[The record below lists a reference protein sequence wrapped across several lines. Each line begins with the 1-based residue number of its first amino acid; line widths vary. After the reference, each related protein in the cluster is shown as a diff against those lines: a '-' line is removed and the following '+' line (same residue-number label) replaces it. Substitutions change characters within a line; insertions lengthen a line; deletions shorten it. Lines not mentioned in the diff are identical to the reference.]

1 MDQLDLT
8 IRIAGENGEGVLTVG
23 DVLAE
28 ALARSGLHIYTFKN
42 LPAEIK
48 GGASMTQVRVQ
59 DTPVRSPGDALDI
72 LMVWNQ
78 ENYDIHVGEVK
89 PTGVVIYDPDEC
101 DADENLALTQIG
113 VPLQKITKTVIKTM
127 KSKNVLAFGIL
138 TACLGIPFESAKQ
151 MVAES
156 RWGRRKEF
164 LESNINA
171 LKQAY
176 VYVDEN
182 GIDLGLKVPVNQRNG
197 HAQLIMT
204 GNDALCMGALAAGC
218 RYYAGYPITPASDVM
233 ETLAKAMPRVG
244 GVLMQTEDEI
254 AAITASIGA
263 SFTGAKVMT
272 ATAGPGLSLMVE
284 ALGLATMEEIPL
296 VVVDVQ
302 RGGPSTGMPTKT
314 EQSDL
319 NLAILG
325 AHGEAPRIVI
335 AATNTEDCFYTAVKA
350 FNLAEKYQ
358 TPVILLSD
366 QHLSQRA
373 QVMSRPDL
381 SQVEIVE
388 RKQPDLNGS
397 VPPEEFDRYEMT
409 DDYVSPMPLPG
420 HHGQHYVAT
429 GLEHDEHAHIDYS
442 PEAHIRMTEKRHQ
455 KIESAVNEPG
465 FVQRYGAEDAQLG
478 LIGWGSSE
486 GPILEALDR
495 TLAKGYKV
503 AALIFK
509 MLHPLPEK
517 EARAF
522 IESIPVVSVVELN
535 ASGQFANYLQ
545 GRLAV
550 SLQRFNIITGLPFK
564 AGDIEEYIEGVL
576 QYG

>member
-1 MDQLDLT
+1 MDSLDLT

-28 ALARSGLHIYTFKN
+28 ALARSGLYIYTFKN

-89 PTGVVIYDPDEC
+89 PSGVVIFDPDEC
-101 DADENLALTQIG
+101 KPDENLEVLQIA
-113 VPLQKITKTVIKTM
+113 VPLQDITKTIIKTM
-127 KSKNVLAFGIL
+127 KSKNVLAFGVL
-138 TACLGIPFESAKQ
+138 TACLGIPCESAEQ

-176 VYVDEN
+176 IYVAEN
-182 GIDLGLKVPVNQRNG
+182 DIDLGLRVKATREVG
-197 HAQLIMT
+197 DSQLIMT
-204 GNDALCMGALAAGC
+204 GNEALCMGALAAGC

-233 ETLAKAMPRVG
+233 ETLAKAMPKVG

-254 AAITASIGA
+254 AAITAVIGA

-284 ALGLATMEEIPL
+284 ALGLATMEEIPI

-319 NLAILG
+319 NLAIYG

-373 QVMSRPDL
+373 QVMARPDL
-381 SQVEIVE
+381 KQIEIVD
-388 RKQPDLNGS
+388 RKYPDSND
-397 VPPEEFDRYEMT
+397 VTAAQQFNRYEMT
-409 DDYVSPMPLPG
+409 EDHISPMPVPG
-420 HHGQHYVAT
+420 RHRQHYVAT

-442 PEAHIRMTEKRHQ
+442 PEAHIRMTEKRSL

-495 TLAKGYKV
+495 TRAKGYKV

-509 MLHPLPEK
+509 MIYPLPEK
-517 EARAF
+517 EARNF
-522 IESIPVVSVVELN
+522 IDTIPMVSVVELN
-535 ASGQFANYLQ
+535 ASGQFANYLR
-545 GRLAV
+545 GRLSA
-550 SLQRFNIITGLPFK
+550 SLEQFNIITGLPFK
-564 AGDIEEYIEGVL
+564 AGDIEDYIEGVL

>member
-101 DADENLALTQIG
+101 DADESLALTQIG
-113 VPLQKITKTVIKTM
+113 VPLQTITKTVIKTM

-138 TACLGIPFESAKQ
+138 TACLGIPFDSAKQ
-151 MVAES
+151 MVSES

-182 GIDLGLKVPVNQRNG
+182 GIDLGLRVAVERKNG

-319 NLAILG
+319 NLAIHG

-335 AATNTEDCFYTAVKA
+335 AAPNTEDCFYTAVKA

-388 RKQPDLNGS
+388 RKQPELNGS
-397 VPPEEFDRYEMT
+397 VTPEEFDRYEMT
-409 DDYVSPMPLPG
+409 EDFVSPMPLPG
-420 HHGQHYVAT
+420 RHDQHYVAT

>member
-28 ALARSGLHIYTFKN
+28 ALARSGLYIYTFKN

-101 DADENLALTQIG
+101 DADESLALTQIG
-113 VPLQKITKTVIKTM
+113 VPLQTITKTVIKTM

-138 TACLGIPFESAKQ
+138 TACLGIPFDSAKQ

-182 GIDLGLKVPVNQRNG
+182 GIDLGLRVAVERKNG

-319 NLAILG
+319 NLAIHG

-388 RKQPDLNGS
+388 RKQPESNGS
-397 VPPEEFDRYEMT
+397 VSPQEFDRYEMT
-409 DDYVSPMPLPG
+409 DDYISPMPLPG
-420 HHGQHYVAT
+420 HHDQHYVAT

-442 PEAHIRMTEKRHQ
+442 PEAHIRMTEKRHR

>member
-1 MDQLDLT
+1 MDSLDLT

-28 ALARSGLHIYTFKN
+28 ALARSGLYIYTFKN

-89 PTGVVIYDPDEC
+89 PSGVVIFDPDEC
-101 DADENLALTQIG
+101 KPDENLEVLQIA
-113 VPLQKITKTVIKTM
+113 VPLQDITKTIIKTM
-127 KSKNVLAFGIL
+127 KSKNVLAFGVL
-138 TACLGIPFESAKQ
+138 TACLGIPCESAEQ

-176 VYVDEN
+176 IYVAEN
-182 GIDLGLKVPVNQRNG
+182 DIDLGLRVKATREVG
-197 HAQLIMT
+197 DSQLIMT
-204 GNDALCMGALAAGC
+204 GNEALCMGALAAGC

-233 ETLAKAMPRVG
+233 ETLAKAMPKVG

-254 AAITASIGA
+254 AAITAVIGA

-284 ALGLATMEEIPL
+284 ALGLATMEEMPI

-319 NLAILG
+319 NLAIYG

-373 QVMSRPDL
+373 QVMARPDL
-381 SQVEIVE
+381 KQIEIVD
-388 RKQPDLNGS
+388 RKYPDSND
-397 VPPEEFDRYEMT
+397 VTAAQQFNRYEMT
-409 DDYVSPMPLPG
+409 EDHISPMPVPG
-420 HHGQHYVAT
+420 RHRQHYVAT

-442 PEAHIRMTEKRHQ
+442 PEAHIRMTEKRSL

-495 TLAKGYKV
+495 TRAKGYKV

-509 MLHPLPEK
+509 MIYPLPEK
-517 EARAF
+517 EARNF
-522 IESIPVVSVVELN
+522 IDTIPMVSVVELN
-535 ASGQFANYLQ
+535 ASGQFANYLR
-545 GRLAV
+545 GRLSA
-550 SLQRFNIITGLPFK
+550 SLEQFNIITGLPFK
-564 AGDIEEYIEGVL
+564 AGDIEDYIEGVL